1 MNTKDTTE
9 VAENSHHLKIF
20 LPKKLLEC
28 LPRCPLLPPE
38 RLRWNTNE
46 EIASYLITFE
56 KHDEWLSCAPKTR
69 PQNGSIILYNRKK
82 VKYRKDGYLWKK
94 RKDGKT
100 TREDHMKLKVQGME
114 VRESDIQLIFPSLP
128 SSTLSWTLA
137 LPGLSGI
144 VHLSPHPVTLPFSL
158 TLGRLTLLWPLSTSH
173 FPPRLNSPGCR
184 PCLPSGTLMPRP
196 LTALVFP
203 SGIPAVMLSAQVS
216 LPQITAPHLRC
227 VLALPSGF

>member
-1 MNTKDTTE
+1 MAAAAVTRGTPG
-9 VAENSHHLKIF
+9 ENSHHLKIF

-114 VRESDIQLIFPSLP
+114 ELNRGRVGEQTSPPPTPACL
-128 SSTLSWTLA
+128 LA
-137 LPGLSGI
+137 
-144 VHLSPHPVTLPFSL
+144 
-158 TLGRLTLLWPLSTSH
+158 
-173 FPPRLNSPGCR
+173 
-184 PCLPSGTLMPRP
+184 
-196 LTALVFP
+196 
-203 SGIPAVMLSAQVS
+203 VS
-216 LPQITAPHLRC
+216 LWLLRSLFHRPHIPSALL
-227 VLALPSGF
+227 LAASEP

>member
-1 MNTKDTTE
+1 MAVLCPKDKVRKFENVGEWQGFWVLFTE
-9 VAENSHHLKIF
+9 FQGNPSLH
-20 LPKKLLEC
+20 
-28 LPRCPLLPPE
+28 
-38 RLRWNTNE
+38 
-46 EIASYLITFE
+46 
-56 KHDEWLSCAPKTR
+56 R

-114 VRESDIQLIFPSLP
+114 VRESDIQLIFLSLP
-128 SSTLSWTLA
+128 SSTLSWTVA
-137 LPGLSGI
+137 LPGLGGI
-144 VHLSPHPVTLPFSL
+144 VHLSPLPVTLPFSL

-173 FPPRLNSPGCR
+173 FPPGRR
-184 PCLPSGTLMPRP
+184 PCLSSRTLMPRP

-203 SGIPAVMLSAQVS
+203 SEIPAVMLSAQVS

>member
-114 VRESDIQLIFPSLP
+114 QRPPRVAKVVPGGALGTAEAHVSWHQVELWKWDRGVLRRAAGAADPRHPPDQACTPNPRLSLQWGP
-128 SSTLSWTLA
+128 WFWEPYSQMQQHET
-137 LPGLSGI
+137 PH
-144 VHLSPHPVTLPFSL
+144 HLSQSGAPSFNPDLC
-158 TLGRLTLLWPLSTSH
+158 
-173 FPPRLNSPGCR
+173 PPPPSP
-184 PCLPSGTLMPRP
+184 
-196 LTALVFP
+196 
-203 SGIPAVMLSAQVS
+203 
-216 LPQITAPHLRC
+216 
-227 VLALPSGF
+227 